1 MKIRVICLSK
11 ALRVHE
17 ALSFARNFKG
27 QIEAKFVYSRIDDAE
42 RWPDKI
48 PRYYVV
54 RIPLTQERRI
64 KAHDMM
70 VEEGEVLD
78 RIPIEK
84 RESMRY
90 NDRRIQAVPEPEGD
104 MTNDSV
110 ADNPSV

>member
-11 ALRVHE
+11 ALRIYE
-17 ALSFARNFKG
+17 ALSFAKDFKG

-42 RWPDKI
+42 RWPDKT

-70 VEEGEVLD
+70 VEEEDVLD
-78 RIPIEK
+78 RIPIDK
-84 RESMRY
+84 MESMRY
-90 NDRRIQAVPEPEGD
+90 NDRRSQAVPDPDGD
-104 MTNDSV
+104 MTNDGE
-110 ADNPSV
+110 